1 MPPPSPVPPSPMPPS
16 PPAVAAGVERVT
28 EYTVS
33 SSAVLAGV
41 RAAAFGQSE
50 QLAFASAVAA
60 SVGAPAPSTFVDSV
74 VDTAGRRRLLVA
86 GADVAFSIVTE
97 DASATTGLASGISV
111 MASDAASFTS
121 ALNAAFAA
129 IPGGS
134 SIPVLSAAD
143 LTVSQPVVAA
153 VEVSTVTLSKV
164 ANVSAATAAVSALFS
179 NMSVAAAGA
188 QQQSF
193 LTRLA
198 SGTAD
203 APMSASTASTAVSLV
218 FAVVTA
224 ANVQMSDASQTA
236 ALDILSKAA
245 GTTQLA
251 NSSVAQDVVSVL
263 ALVASSAV
271 LSPSGTGQSRN
282 ALQAVAGVVDT
293 LTGSQATALSNAL
306 SSLPPGA
313 LPPEPSVTSTPSIQ
327 TRVQVDPPGSSRLTS
342 SPLTVP
348 GSPSSFDAM
357 PAGLLPAVSPV
368 VTTFVSLAFGACPRD
383 RYCALRACADLR
395 VPSILPRQTP
405 MPAAAAMAAPRWLRP
420 G

>member
-1 MPPPSPVPPSPMPPS
+1 MPPN
-16 PPAVAAGVERVT
+16 PPAIAAGVERVT
-28 EYTVS
+28 EYIVS
-33 SSAVLAGV
+33 SNAVLAGV
-41 RAAAFGQSE
+41 RAASFTMSE
-50 QLAFASAVAA
+50 QQAFAATVAA
-60 SVGAPAPSTFVDSV
+60 SVGAPASSTFVSSV
-74 VDTAGRRRLLVA
+74 VDVVTRRRLLAA
-86 GADVAFSIVTE
+86 GADVSFFIVTQ
-97 DASATTGLASGISV
+97 DASATTGLASGITAL
-111 MASDAASFTS
+111 ASNAAAFIS

-129 IPGGS
+129 VPGGS

-143 LTVSQPVVAA
+143 FAISQPVVAA
-153 VEVSTVTLSKV
+153 ADVASVSLSKV

-179 NMSVAAAGA
+179 NLSDAAAGA

-198 SGTAD
+198 SGTASSG
-203 APMSASTASTAVSLV
+203 PMSATVASTAVSLV
-218 FAVVTA
+218 FAVVSA

-245 GTTQLA
+245 ATTQLA

-271 LSPSGTGQSRN
+271 MSSSGTGQSRN

-293 LTGSQATALSNAL
+293 LTGSQAAVLSNAL
-306 SSLPPGA
+306 SALPPGA
-313 LPPEPSVTSTPSIQ
+313 PPPEPSVTSTPSIQ

-357 PAGLLPAVSPV
+357 PVGLLPSASPV
-368 VTTFVSLAFGACPRD
+368 VTTFVSLAFGAFPRD
-383 RYCALRACADLR
+383 GYRASHACADLR
-395 VPSILPRQTP
+395 VLSILCVRRSKCRRRRKRQH
-405 MPAAAAMAAPRWLRP
+405 PAGDDRLDPACF
-420 G
+420 